1 MDIRNTWQQVS
12 IRSKTL
18 VWLSAVTV
26 LMLIMMA
33 ISASMRNRVM
43 VVLNRLQENDTRCYT
58 VQDALNEERE
68 ALELLLHT
76 RSQTDLQSYTEA
88 CTASAQ
94 ALDALPVGYE
104 NLGEERSARTW
115 NLQNGYSGYREYRD
129 ALVAMDPSDPDFSAA
144 HYRVLEMLEDLSVY
158 ALRLGQVTLEQGSEV
173 YRRTIRNYQILP
185 LFSMLLLALTILASS
200 AIFNLFDKSLIRPIL
215 QMSTQSR
222 RIAENDF
229 SLPDLQSRSSDEV
242 GELIQAF
249 NRMKHATR
257 DHITTLEEK
266 NRIESDLHR
275 QQLERLELE
284 QNLDHT
290 RLEMLKSQVNPH
302 FLFNTLNLISC
313 MARLEDAPDTDR
325 MILSLSGIF
334 RYNLRTKEQVVLLE
348 QELEAL
354 QDYIHIQQTRF
365 DGRIAYSKQIL
376 VDPMQVSL
384 PSFTLQPI
392 VENAFIHGLS
402 RREENGRI
410 LLRIWQEED
419 VLVVSVA
426 DNGAGMTPEQLAQLQ
441 QRMQHSEQTG
451 RGIGLGNISRRIS
464 MLYPEGDLRIYS
476 KPNRGTVIQCLI
488 PQKARGEE
496 DCIRF

>member
-1 MDIRNTWQQVS
+1 MDIRKTWQQLS
-12 IRSKTL
+12 IRSKAL
-18 VWLSAVTV
+18 VWLGTVTA
-26 LMLIMMA
+26 LMLTMIT
-33 ISASMRNRVM
+33 ISASMHNQVSAQ
-43 VVLNRLQENDTRCYT
+43 LSRLQENDTRCYA
-58 VQDALNEERE
+58 VQEALNQERE
-68 ALELLLHT
+68 ALEQLLDT
-76 RSQTDLQSYTEA
+76 RSQTDLQTYSDA
-88 CTASAQ
+88 CLRSAQ
-94 ALDALPVGYE
+94 ALKALPVGYE

-115 NLQNGYSGYREYRD
+115 NLLNGYEGYQQYRD
-129 ALVAMDPSDPDFSAA
+129 ALVGMDPGDPDFSAA

-158 ALRLGQVTLEQGSEV
+158 ALRLGQVTLEQGSEI
-173 YRRTIRNYQILP
+173 YRRTIWNYQLLP

-365 DGRIAYSKQIL
+365 DGRISYRRQIL
-376 VDPMQVSL
+376 VDPMQVTL

-410 LLRIWQEED
+410 LLRIWQKED
-419 VLVVSVA
+419 ILHVSVA
-426 DNGAGMTPEQLAQLQ
+426 DNGAGMTPEQLAELQ
-441 QRMQHSEQTG
+441 QRMQQSEQTG
-451 RGIGLGNISRRIS
+451 RGIGLGNISRRIT

>member
-1 MDIRNTWQQVS
+1 MNIRSTWQQLS
-12 IRSKTL
+12 IRSKAL
-18 VWLSAVTV
+18 VWLGTVTV
-26 LMLIMMA
+26 LMLSMMT
-33 ISASMRNRVM
+33 ISASLRNRVM
-43 VVLNRLQENDTRCYT
+43 TELSRLQDNDTRCYA

-68 ALELLLHT
+68 ALEQLLRT
-76 RSQTDLQSYTEA
+76 RSQTDLQTYNDA
-88 CTASAQ
+88 CVASAR
-94 ALDALPVGYE
+94 ALSELPESYQE
-104 NLGEERSARTW
+104 LGVERSARTW
-115 NLQNGYSGYREYRD
+115 NLLSGYEGYREYRD
-129 ALVAMDPSDPDFSAA
+129 ALIAMDPADPDFSAS
-144 HYRVLEMLEDLSVY
+144 HYQVLEMLKDLSVY
-158 ALRLGQVTLEQGSEV
+158 ALRLGQATLEQGSQA
-173 YRRTIRNYQILP
+173 YRRTISNYQIIP
-185 LFSMLLLALTILASS
+185 LVSILVLALTILSVT
-200 AIFNLFDKSLIRPIL
+200 AIFNLFDKSMIRPIQL
-215 QMSTQSR
+215 MSTQSR
-222 RIAENDF
+222 HIAENNFD
-229 SLPDLQSRSSDEV
+229 LPDLEKRSADEV

-257 DHITTLEEK
+257 DHITTLQEK

-334 RYNLRTKEQVVLLE
+334 RYNLRTKEQIVLLE

-365 DGRIAYSKQIL
+365 DGRIAYSRQIL
-376 VDPMQVSL
+376 VDPMRVSI

-392 VENAFIHGLS
+392 VENAFLHGLAH
-402 RREENGRI
+402 REENGRI

-426 DNGAGMTPEQLAQLQ
+426 DNGAGMTAEQLAELQ
-441 QRMQHSEQTG
+441 QRMQQSEQTG